1 MSFAVLARMT
11 TFMAIL
17 TLIICLNK
25 ARLANIPLS
34 RLIVMSVLPVIVGF
48 GGINAA
54 GRASSHHAYRR
65 MVLDSL
71 PNAAREETLA
81 GLATLMNLATYNG
94 DSSYGEGNF
103 LDVSGSHYAA
113 SDLADSFADEVIAGS
128 LIRRIEPSFF
138 PVDATPWQ
146 KSMSMTAIDSPITF
160 ITAERNLP
168 EPIPAGWRVTPLEEG
183 KQVKVEILDCCDV
196 LVPSQ
201 RTFPVQAAGML
212 PTGFDPGALYNSRNH
227 PRGLQMT
234 VYAASDAVHSMG
246 ITWADVMKNV
256 APDQVAVYAGSA
268 MSQLDY
274 NGSGG
279 MMQARLAGKRVTSK
293 QCALGFCEMPADFVN
308 AYILGS
314 VGSTGTAAGACAT
327 FLYNLRMGVDD
338 IKSGRRRVVMVGT
351 SEAPITAEV
360 ADGYDAMG
368 ALATD
373 EGLKKI
379 DGTATADHRRASRPF
394 GENCGFTLAESA
406 QFIILMDDALALQM
420 GATIYGGVG
429 NIFVNADGHKKSI
442 SAPGAGN
449 YITMAKALASARA
462 LLGDEAVARRSFV
475 QAHGS
480 STPQNRVT
488 ESHIL
493 NEAAKAFGM
502 KKWPVAAMK
511 AFVGH
516 SIGSASGDQITASLG
531 VWQYGLIPG
540 IKTID
545 KPADDVHR
553 SNLHIDNRDLE
564 VGREGMDIAVIN
576 AKGFGGN
583 NATATLLAPHVV
595 KKMLNKKHGAK
606 SWSAWEK
613 SNEAVTE
620 RAEQYDKEAVRGTA
634 KPIYLFDH
642 NVIPC
647 EEIAIHRDSVKI
659 PGFADVISLP
669 TEVDYPDMV

>member
-1 MSFAVLARMT
+1 MT
-11 TFMAIL
+11 TLMAIL
-17 TLIICLNK
+17 ALIIGCDK
-25 ARLANIPLS
+25 ARLANIPLWGLS
-34 RLIVMSVLPVIVGF
+34 VMSLLPVIVGF

-54 GRASSHHAYRR
+54 GRASFHHAYRR
-65 MVLDSL
+65 MVQESL
-71 PNAAREETLA
+71 PEAVRQETFT
-81 GLATLMNLATYNG
+81 GLATLMNLAHYTDG
-94 DSSYGEGNF
+94 SFHDSS
-103 LDVSGSHYAA
+103 GSRY
-113 SDLADSFADEVIAGS
+113 STGDLASSFADAVLAGT
-128 LIRRIEPSFF
+128 LIRRIEPGFF
-138 PVDATPWQ
+138 PVEAAPWQ
-146 KSMSMTAIDSPITF
+146 KSMSLAPADGPVTF
-160 ITAERNLP
+160 VTQERNLP
-168 EPIPAGWRVTPLEEG
+168 EPVPAGWRVTPLDG
-183 KQVKVEILDCCDV
+183 KQVKVEITDSCEV

-201 RTFPVQAAGML
+201 RVFPVQAAGML

-246 ITWADVMKNV
+246 LPWETVLKRV
-256 APDQVAVYAGSA
+256 SPDQVAVYAGSA

-279 MMQARLAGKRVTSK
+279 MLQARLAGKRVTSK

-314 VGSTGTAAGACAT
+314 VGSTGTSAGACAT
-327 FLYNLRMGVDD
+327 FLYNLRMAADD
-338 IKSGRRRVVMVGT
+338 IKSGRRRVVLVGT
-351 SEAPITAEV
+351 SEAPITAEI
-360 ADGYDAMG
+360 ADGYAAMG

-373 EGLKKI
+373 DELKKI

-406 QFIILMDDALALQM
+406 QFVMLMDDALALEL
-420 GATIYGGVG
+420 GATTYGAIG

-502 KKWPVAAMK
+502 EEWPVAAMK
-511 AFVGH
+511 AYLGH
-516 SIGSASGDQITASLG
+516 SIGSAAGDQVTASLG
-531 VWQYGLIPG
+531 VWQYGFIPG

-545 KPADDVHR
+545 KAADDVHR
-553 SNLHIDNRDLE
+553 SHLHIDSRDLD
-564 VGREGMDIAVIN
+564 VGREGIDVAVIN

-583 NATATLLAPHVV
+583 NATGTILAPHVV
-595 KKMLNKKHGAK
+595 ARMLQKKHGNAALT
-606 SWSAWEK
+606 AWARA
-613 SNEAVTE
+613 NEAVAE
-620 RAEQYDKEAVRGTA
+620 RARQYDREAVQGTA

-642 NVIPC
+642 NVIEC
-647 EEIAIHRDSVKI
+647 EQIAISKDSVKI
-659 PGFADVISLP
+659 PGFADPIALP
-669 TEVDYPDMV
+669 TVADYPDMV

>member
-1 MSFAVLARMT
+1 MPA
-11 TFMAIL
+11 
-17 TLIICLNK
+17 
-25 ARLANIPLS
+25 
-34 RLIVMSVLPVIVGF
+34 LPVIVGF

-65 MVLDSL
+65 MVIDSL
-71 PNAAREETLA
+71 PEQARQETLA
-81 GLATLMNLATYNG
+81 GLATLMNLATHNS
-94 DSSYGEGNF
+94 DSTYGADSF
-103 LDVSGSHYAA
+103 LDTQGSHY
-113 SDLADSFADEVIAGS
+113 SMTDLAAHFSDAVLAGS

-138 PVDATPWQ
+138 PVDAVPWQ
-146 KSMSMTAIDSPITF
+146 KSMTLSAGDVPISF
-160 ITAERNLP
+160 ITTERHLP
-168 EPIPAGWRVTPLEEG
+168 EPVPAHWQVTRLDDG
-183 KQVKVEILDCCDV
+183 KQVRVDIAGSCDV
-196 LVPSQ
+196 LVSSQ
-201 RTFPVQAAGML
+201 RIFDVQAAGML

-246 ITWADVMKNV
+246 LSWADVMHKV
-256 APDQVAVYAGSA
+256 SPDHVAVYAGSA

-338 IKSGRRRVVMVGT
+338 IRSGRRRVVLVGT
-351 SEAPITAEV
+351 SEAPITPEV
-360 ADGYDAMG
+360 IDGYDAMG

-373 EGLKKI
+373 DGLKKI
-379 DGTATADHRRASRPF
+379 DGTATANHRRASRPF
-394 GENCGFTLAESA
+394 GENCGFTLAESS
-406 QFIILMDDALALQM
+406 QFIILMDDALAVEM
-420 GATIYGGVG
+420 GANIFGAIG

-449 YITMAKALASARA
+449 YITMAKALASARV
-462 LLGDEAVARRSFV
+462 LLGDEAVSQRSFV

-511 AFVGH
+511 AYLGH
-516 SIGSASGDQITASLG
+516 SIGSAAGDQITASLG
-531 VWQYGLIPG
+531 VWQYGFIPG

-545 KPADDVHR
+545 KAADDVHC
-553 SNLHIDNRDLE
+553 SNLHIDNRDLS

-583 NATATLLAPHVV
+583 NATATVLAPHVV
-595 KKMLNKKHGAK
+595 KKMLQKKHGAAAV
-606 SWSAWEK
+606 SAWQK
-613 SNEAVTE
+613 SNETVAAQ
-620 RAEQYDKEAVRGTA
+620 AEAYDKAAVRGTA
-634 KPIYLFDH
+634 QPIYLFDH
-642 NVIPC
+642 NVAEC
-647 EEIAIHRDSVKI
+647 EKIAISKESVSI
-659 PGFADVISLP
+659 PGYGPVIALP

>member
-1 MSFAVLARMT
+1 MPFYNLARMPT
-11 TFMAIL
+11 IAAIL
-17 TLIICLNK
+17 ALIIWRNK
-25 ARLANIPLS
+25 IRLANILLS
-34 RLIVMSVLPVIVGF
+34 RLIPMSVLPVIVGF

-65 MVLDSL
+65 IVLDSL
-71 PNAAREETLA
+71 PSAARDETLA
-81 GLATLMNLATYNG
+81 GLATLMNL
-94 DSSYGEGNF
+94 D
-103 LDVSGSHYAA
+103 SGSIDKA
-113 SDLADSFADEVIAGS
+113 IAGS
-128 LIRRIEPSFF
+128 LIRRIEPSHFS
-138 PVDATPWQ
+138 VDAAPWQ

-168 EPIPAGWRVTPLEEG
+168 EPIPAGWRITPLEEG
-183 KQVKVEILDCCDV
+183 KQVKVEIFDSCDV

-201 RTFPVQAAGML
+201 RTLPVQAAGML

-234 VYAASDAVHSMG
+234 VYAASDAVYSMG
-246 ITWADVMKNV
+246 ITWADVMKKV
-256 APDQVAVYAGSA
+256 EPDQVAVYAGSA

-351 SEAPITAEV
+351 SEAPITSEV

-379 DGTATADHRRASRPF
+379 DGTALDKNATADHRRASRPF

-502 KKWPVAAMK
+502 EKWPVAAMK

-564 VGREGMDIAVIN
+564 VGREGIDIAVIN

-606 SWSAWEK
+606 SLVAWEK

-620 RAEQYDKEAVRGTA
+620 RAQQYDKEAMQGTA
-634 KPIYLFDH
+634 RPIYLFDH
-642 NVIPC
+642 NVITC
-647 EEIAIHRDSVKI
+647 EEITISKESVKI
-659 PGFADVISLP
+659 PGFANPINLP
-669 TEVDYPDMV
+669 MDVDYPDMV

>member
-1 MSFAVLARMT
+1 LPENKEMARMPT
-11 TFMAIL
+11 LMAIL
-17 TLIICLNK
+17 SLIICRNK
-25 ARLANIPLS
+25 TRLSNIPLS
-34 RLIVMSVLPVIVGF
+34 GFIVMSLLPVIVGF

-65 MVLDSL
+65 MVLESL
-71 PNAAREETLA
+71 PDSVRQETLA
-81 GLATLMNLATYNG
+81 GLASLMNLSG
-94 DSSYGEGNF
+94 DGIEN
-103 LDVSGSHYAA
+103 D
-113 SDLADSFADEVIAGS
+113 VIAGT

-138 PVDATPWQ
+138 PVDAAPWQ
-146 KSMSMTAIDSPITF
+146 KSMSMAAADGPIRFVTQD
-160 ITAERNLP
+160 RNLP
-168 EPIPAGWRVTPLEEG
+168 EPLPANWRVTPMEG
-183 KQVKVEILDCCDV
+183 KDVKVEIFDSCDV

-201 RTFPVQAAGML
+201 RVLAVQAAGML
-212 PTGFDPGALYNSRNH
+212 PTGFDPAALYNSRNH

-246 ITWADVMKNV
+246 ISWADVMKKV
-256 APDQVAVYAGSA
+256 SPDQVAVYAGSA

-279 MMQARLAGKRVTSK
+279 MMQARLAGKRVSSK

-351 SEAPITAEV
+351 SEAPITPEV
-360 ADGYDAMG
+360 IDGYDAMG

-373 EGLKKI
+373 AGLNKI
-379 DGTATADHRRASRPF
+379 DGTTSANHRRASRPF

-406 QFIILMDDALALQM
+406 QFIILMDDALALEM
-420 GATIYGGVG
+420 GATIFGGIG

-449 YITMAKALASARA
+449 YITMAKALASARS
-462 LLGDEAVARRSFV
+462 LLGDEVVAHRSFV

-502 KKWPVAAMK
+502 EKWPVAAMK

-516 SIGSASGDQITASLG
+516 SIGSAAGDQITASLG

-540 IKTID
+540 IKTIE
-545 KPADDVHR
+545 KPADDVHC
-553 SNLHIDNRDLE
+553 SHLHIDNRDLD

-583 NATATLLAPHVV
+583 NATATILAPHVV
-595 KKMLNKKHGAK
+595 HKMLRKKHGA
-606 SWSAWEK
+606 SSLSAWGK
-613 SNEAVTE
+613 ANESV
-620 RAEQYDKEAVRGTA
+620 AENAQKYDQEAVRGTA
-634 KPIYLFDH
+634 IPIYLFD
-642 NVIPC
+642 NGVIPC
-647 EEIAIHRDSVKI
+647 EEIMISKEAVKI
-659 PGFADVISLP
+659 PGFAEAIQLP
-669 TEVDYPDMV
+669 KDIDYPDMV

>member
-1 MSFAVLARMT
+1 MSTLL
-11 TFMAIL
+11 AIL
-17 TLIICLNK
+17 ALILVRNK
-25 ARLANIPLS
+25 TRLVNIPLYW
-34 RLIVMSVLPVIVGF
+34 LIVMSLLPVIVGF

-71 PNAAREETLA
+71 PETVRQETLT
-81 GLATLMNLATYNG
+81 GLTTLMNLAHYNDG
-94 DSSYGEGNF
+94 SF
-103 LDVSGSHYAA
+103 VDVSGSHYSA
-113 SDLADSFADEVIAGS
+113 SDLAASFSDAAIAGS

-138 PVDATPWQ
+138 PVDAAPWQ
-146 KSMSMTAIDSPITF
+146 KSMSMTAADGPVTF
-160 ITAERNLP
+160 ITTERNLP
-168 EPIPAGWRVTPLEEG
+168 EPVPAGWRVTPVEGG
-183 KQVKVEILDCCDV
+183 KQVKVEILDSCDV

-201 RTFPVQAAGML
+201 RVFPVQAAGML

-246 ITWADVMKNV
+246 ITWAEVMKKV
-256 APDQVAVYAGSA
+256 SPDQVAVYAGSA

-373 EGLKKI
+373 DGLKKI
-379 DGTATADHRRASRPF
+379 DGSAVADHRRASRPF

-406 QFIILMDDALALQM
+406 QFIILMDDALALEM
-420 GATIYGGVG
+420 GATIYGAVG

-462 LLGDEAVARRSFV
+462 LLGDDAVARRSFV

-502 KKWPVAAMK
+502 EKWPVAAMK
-511 AFVGH
+511 AYVGH
-516 SIGSASGDQITASLG
+516 SIGSAAGDQITASLG

-553 SNLHIDNRDLE
+553 SHLHIDNRDLE

-583 NATATLLAPHVV
+583 NATATILAPHVV
-595 KKMLNKKHGAK
+595 ARMLHKKHGSK
-606 SWSAWEK
+606 SLAAWGK
-613 SNEAVTE
+613 INESVSECA
-620 RAEQYDKEAVRGTA
+620 RQYDQSAVRGTA

-642 NVIPC
+642 NVIAC
-647 EEIAIHRDSVKI
+647 EEISLSKHAVNI
-659 PGFADVISLP
+659 PGYNDAIDLP

>member
-1 MSFAVLARMT
+1 MSL
-11 TFMAIL
+11 
-17 TLIICLNK
+17 
-25 ARLANIPLS
+25 
-34 RLIVMSVLPVIVGF
+34 LPVIVGF

-54 GRASSHHAYRR
+54 GRASFHHAYRR
-65 MVLDSL
+65 MVIDSL
-71 PNAAREETLA
+71 SAEARQETLT
-81 GLATLMNLATYNG
+81 GLTTLMNLAHYSDGTFS
-94 DSSYGEGNF
+94 DE
-103 LDVSGSHYAA
+103 SGSQYSAL
-113 SDLADSFADEVIAGS
+113 DLASNFGEMALSGT
-128 LIRRIEPSFF
+128 LIRRIESSFF
-138 PVDATPWQ
+138 PVDAAPWQ
-146 KSMSMTAIDSPITF
+146 KSMTMTPVGNGPVTF
-160 ITAERNLP
+160 VTQERHLP
-168 EPIPAGWRVTPLEEG
+168 EPVPANWKITVIDA
-183 KQVKVEILDCCDV
+183 KQVQVEIFDSSEI

-201 RTFPVQAAGML
+201 RVFPVQAAGML

-246 ITWADVMKNV
+246 ISWAEVMKTV

-279 MMQARLAGKRVTSK
+279 MLQARLAGKRVTSK

-314 VGSTGTAAGACAT
+314 VGSTGTSAGACAT
-327 FLYNLRMGVDD
+327 FLYNLRMATDD
-338 IKSGRRRVVMVGT
+338 IKSGRRRVVLVGT

-360 ADGYDAMG
+360 ADGYAAMG

-373 EGLKKI
+373 DELNKI
-379 DGTATADHRRASRPF
+379 DGTVTADHRRASRPF
-394 GENCGFTLAESA
+394 GVNCGFTLAESS
-406 QFIILMDDALALQM
+406 QFIMLMDDALALEM
-420 GATIYGGVG
+420 GATVYGAVG

-502 KKWPVAAMK
+502 EKWPVAAMK
-511 AFVGH
+511 GYVGH
-516 SIGSASGDQITASLG
+516 SIGSAAGDQITASLG
-531 VWQYGLIPG
+531 VWQYGFLPG

-545 KPADDVHR
+545 KPADDVHC
-553 SNLHIDNRDLE
+553 SNLHIDNRDLD
-564 VGREGMDIAVIN
+564 VGREGMDLAVIN

-583 NATATLLAPHVV
+583 NATATILAPHVV
-595 KKMLNKKHGAK
+595 AKMLRKKHGGQALA
-606 SWSAWEK
+606 AWGK
-613 SNEAVTE
+613 RNESVAAAA
-620 RAEQYDKEAVRGTA
+620 RQYDTDAVRGVA

-642 NVIPC
+642 NVIDC
-647 EEIAIHRDSVKI
+647 ERIAISKDAVKI
-659 PGFADVISLP
+659 PGFDAAISLP

>member
-1 MSFAVLARMT
+1 MARMST
-11 TFMAIL
+11 SMAIL
-17 TLIICLNK
+17 ALIICRNK
-25 ARLANIPLS
+25 TRLANIPLS
-34 RLIVMSVLPVIVGF
+34 GLIVMSVLPVIVGF

-71 PNAAREETLA
+71 PEAAREETLT
-81 GLATLMNLATYNG
+81 GLTTLMNLAHYTDGAYM
-94 DSSYGEGNF
+94 
-103 LDVSGSHYAA
+103 DVSGSRYADG
-113 SDLADSFADEVIAGS
+113 DLASSFADTVIAGS

-138 PVDATPWQ
+138 PVDAAPWQ
-146 KSMSMTAIDSPITF
+146 KSMPVTLADGPVTF
-160 ITAERNLP
+160 ITQDRNLP
-168 EPIPAGWRVTPLEEG
+168 EPVPASWRVTPLDG
-183 KQVKVEILDCCDV
+183 KQVKVEILDGCDL

-201 RTFPVQAAGML
+201 RVFPVQSAGML
-212 PTGFDPGALYNSRNH
+212 PTGFDPGSLYNSRNH

-246 ITWADVMKNV
+246 ITWAEVMKKV
-256 APDQVAVYAGSA
+256 SPDQVAVYAGSA

-279 MMQARLAGKRVTSK
+279 MLQARLAGKRVTSK

-338 IKSGRRRVVMVGT
+338 IRSGRRRVVMVGT

-406 QFIILMDDALALQM
+406 QFIILMDDALALEM
-420 GATIYGGVG
+420 GATIYGAVG

-502 KKWPVAAMK
+502 EKWPVAAMK
-511 AFVGH
+511 AYLGH
-516 SIGSASGDQITASLG
+516 SIGSAAGDQITASLG

-545 KPADDVHR
+545 KPADDVYR
-553 SNLHIDNRDLE
+553 SNLHIDNRDLD

-583 NATATLLAPHVV
+583 NATATILAPHVV
-595 KKMLNKKHGAK
+595 AKMLHRKHG
-606 SWSAWEK
+606 SQSLTAWTK
-613 SNEAVTE
+613 ANEPVAE
-620 RAEQYDKEAVRGTA
+620 RAQQYDLEAVRGTA

-647 EEIAIHRDSVKI
+647 EEIAISKDSVKI
-659 PGFADVISLP
+659 PGFADAISLP
-669 TEVDYPDMV
+669 TDVDYPDMV

>member
-1 MSFAVLARMT
+1 MSL
-11 TFMAIL
+11 
-17 TLIICLNK
+17 
-25 ARLANIPLS
+25 
-34 RLIVMSVLPVIVGF
+34 LPVIVGF

-54 GRASSHHAYRR
+54 GRASFHHAYRR
-65 MVLDSL
+65 MVIDSL
-71 PNAAREETLA
+71 PAEARQDTLT
-81 GLATLMNLATYNG
+81 GLTTLMNLAHYNDG
-94 DSSYGEGNF
+94 AFTDE
-103 LDVSGSHYAA
+103 SGSQYSSA
-113 SDLADSFADEVIAGS
+113 DLAGTFAETVLAGT

-138 PVDATPWQ
+138 PVEAAPWQ
-146 KSMSMTAIDSPITF
+146 KSLTMTPVDAGPVTF
-160 ITAERNLP
+160 ITQERHLP
-168 EPIPAGWRVTPLEEG
+168 EPVPANWKITVIDA
-183 KQVKVEILDCCDV
+183 KQVQVEIHDSSEI

-201 RTFPVQAAGML
+201 RVFPVQAAGML

-246 ITWADVMKNV
+246 ISWADVMKKV
-256 APDQVAVYAGSA
+256 SPDQVAVYAGSA

-279 MMQARLAGKRVTSK
+279 MLQARLAGKRVTSK

-314 VGSTGTAAGACAT
+314 VGSTGTSAGACAT
-327 FLYNLRMGVDD
+327 FLYNLRMAADD
-338 IKSGRRRVVMVGT
+338 IKSGRRRVVLVGT

-373 EGLKKI
+373 DALKKI
-379 DGTATADHRRASRPF
+379 DGTDVADHRRASRPF
-394 GENCGFTLAESA
+394 GVNCGFTLAESS
-406 QFIILMDDALALQM
+406 QFIMLMDDALVLEM
-420 GATIYGGVG
+420 GATVYGAVG

-502 KKWPVAAMK
+502 EKWPVAAMK
-511 AFVGH
+511 GYVGH
-516 SIGSASGDQITASLG
+516 SIGSAAGDQITASLG
-531 VWQYGLIPG
+531 VWQYGFLPG

-553 SNLHIDNRDLE
+553 SHLHIDNRDLD
-564 VGREGMDIAVIN
+564 VGREGMDLAVIN

-583 NATATLLAPHVV
+583 NATATILAPHVV
-595 KKMLNKKHGAK
+595 AKMLRKKHGGQALAD
-606 SWSAWEK
+606 WARR
-613 SNEAVTE
+613 NETVAVAARE
-620 RAEQYDKEAVRGTA
+620 YDTDAVRGVA

-642 NVIPC
+642 NVIEC
-647 EEIAIHRDSVKI
+647 EQIAISKDAVKI
-659 PGFADVISLP
+659 PGFEAAIRLP
-669 TEVDYPDMV
+669 MEVDYPDMV

>member
-1 MSFAVLARMT
+1 MSTLL
-11 TFMAIL
+11 AIL
-17 TLIICLNK
+17 ALIIWRDK
-25 ARLANIPLS
+25 TRLTNIPLS
-34 RLIVMSVLPVIVGF
+34 GLRVMSLLPVIVGF

-54 GRASSHHAYRR
+54 GRASFHHAYRR
-65 MVLDSL
+65 MVLESL
-71 PNAAREETLA
+71 PDDVRQDTLT
-81 GLATLMNLATYNG
+81 GLATLMNLAHYNDG
-94 DSSYGEGNF
+94 SFIDT
-103 LDVSGSHYAA
+103 SGSPYSAT
-113 SDLADSFADEVIAGS
+113 DLASSLADTVLGGT

-138 PVDATPWQ
+138 PVDAAPWQ
-146 KSMSMTAIDSPITF
+146 KSMPIALADGPITF
-160 ITAERNLP
+160 ITQDRNLP
-168 EPIPAGWRVTPLEEG
+168 EPVPASWRVTPLDG
-183 KQVKVEILDCCDV
+183 RQVKVEIMDSCEI

-201 RTFPVQAAGML
+201 RQFPVQSAGML

-246 ITWADVMKNV
+246 IPWETVLKKV
-256 APDQVAVYAGSA
+256 SPDQVAVYAGSA

-279 MMQARLAGKRVTSK
+279 MLQARLAGKRVTSK

-314 VGSTGTAAGACAT
+314 VGSTGTSAGACAT
-327 FLYNLRMGVDD
+327 FLYNLRMAADD
-338 IKSGRRRVVMVGT
+338 IKSGRRRVVLVGT

-360 ADGYDAMG
+360 ADGYAAMG

-373 EGLKKI
+373 EELKKI
-379 DGTATADHRRASRPF
+379 DGTATADNRRASRPF

-406 QFIILMDDALALQM
+406 QFVMLMDDALALEL
-420 GATIYGGVG
+420 GATIYGAVG

-502 KKWPVAAMK
+502 EKWPVAAMK

-516 SIGSASGDQITASLG
+516 SIGSAAGDQITASLG
-531 VWQYGLIPG
+531 VWQYGFIPG

-553 SNLHIDNRDLE
+553 SHLHIDNRDLD
-564 VGREGMDIAVIN
+564 VGREGMDLAVIN

-583 NATATLLAPHVV
+583 NATATILAPHVV
-595 KKMLNKKHGAK
+595 AKMLRKKHGSTALTA
-606 SWSAWEK
+606 WSK
-613 SNEAVTE
+613 TNEAVSE
-620 RAEQYDKEAVRGTA
+620 RAQQYDREAVQGTA

-642 NVIPC
+642 NVIDC
-647 EEIAIHRDSVKI
+647 EQIAISKESVNI
-659 PGFADVISLP
+659 PGFDEAISLP
-669 TEVDYPDMV
+669 TDVDYPDMV

>member
-1 MSFAVLARMT
+1 MT
-11 TFMAIL
+11 
-17 TLIICLNK
+17 
-25 ARLANIPLS
+25 R
-34 RLIVMSVLPVIVGF
+34 LPVIVGF

-54 GRASSHHAYRR
+54 GRASAHHAYRR

-71 PNAAREETLA
+71 PEQAQQETLT
-81 GLATLMNLATYNG
+81 GLATLMNLARYNADSTYG
-94 DSSYGEGNF
+94 DSPFVDAAGSHFNVADLVAHYGEAVLN
-103 LDVSGSHYAA
+103 
-113 SDLADSFADEVIAGS
+113 GS

-138 PVDATPWQ
+138 SVDATPWQ
-146 KSMSMTAIDSPITF
+146 KSLTLSAKDGESISF
-160 ITAERNLP
+160 IATEKHLP
-168 EPIPAGWRVTPLEEG
+168 EPLPANWRVTPMDDG
-183 KQVKVEILDCCDV
+183 KQVRVEIAGSCEV
-196 LVPSQ
+196 LLPSQ
-201 RTFPVQAAGML
+201 RVLPVQAAGML
-212 PTGFDPGALYNSRNH
+212 PSGFDPGALYNSRNH

-234 VYAASDAVHSMG
+234 VYAASDAVYSMG
-246 ITWADVMKNV
+246 MTWETVLKKV
-256 APDQVAVYAGSA
+256 SPDQVAVYAGSA

-279 MMQARLAGKRVTSK
+279 MLQARLMGKRVTSK

-308 AYILGS
+308 AYVLGS

-351 SEAPITAEV
+351 SEAPITPEV
-360 ADGYDAMG
+360 IDGYDAMG
-368 ALATD
+368 ALASDD
-373 EGLKKI
+373 ELRKI
-379 DGTATADHRRASRPF
+379 DGTASVNHRRASRPF

-406 QFIILMDDALALQM
+406 QFIVLMDDALALEL
-420 GATIYGGVG
+420 GANIFGAVG

-462 LLGDEAVARRSFV
+462 LLGDEAVAQRSFV

-502 KKWPVAAMK
+502 QQWPVAAMK
-511 AFVGH
+511 AFLGH
-516 SIGSASGDQITASLG
+516 SIGSAAGDQVTASLG

-540 IKTID
+540 VSTID

-553 SNLHIDNRDLE
+553 SHLRIDNRHLD
-564 VGREGMDIAVIN
+564 VGREGMDLAVIN

-595 KKMLNKKHGAK
+595 KKMLQKKHGAAAVA
-606 SWSAWEK
+606 SWQK
-613 SNEAVTE
+613 NNESVAAS
-620 RAEQYDKEAVRGTA
+620 AEQYDREAIRGTS

-642 NVIPC
+642 QVIDC
-647 EEIAIHRDSVKI
+647 ESIAISKQGVKI
-659 PGFADVISLP
+659 PGFSEEIVLP
-669 TEVDYPDMV
+669 TEIDYPDMV